1 MLTHDVT
8 PADINLACQKLIT
21 VPDKFEWKTTTSRM
35 WKIGLM
41 QYLTDKPKKRLLEIG
56 GAQGHTTCVIA
67 PLVSKLVS
75 IDFRPENCEVI
86 ESLGLPNVEALNYD
100 LYEPEFR
107 EAMETREF
115 DLAIIDAVHTATC
128 VKYDI
133 ESALKCGVKTF
144 VFDDF
149 GAFEEVRSAVKKWV
163 VSLSKTETPFSIH
176 YIGLPPGTQFGN
188 TSFEA
193 LLDWEGIIVDL
204 DVNTG
209 E

>member
-1 MLTHDVT
+1 
-8 PADINLACQKLIT
+8 
-21 VPDKFEWKTTTSRM
+21 
-35 WKIGLM
+35 M
-41 QYLTDKPKKRLLEIG
+41 QYLTGKPKKHLLEIG

-75 IDFRPENCEVI
+75 IDFRPENCEAI
-86 ESLGLPNVEALNYD
+86 ENLGFDNVEALNHD
-100 LYEPEFR
+100 LYDPEFR
-107 EAMETREF
+107 EAMSTREF
-115 DLAIIDAVHTATC
+115 DLAIIDAVHTEDC
-128 VKYDI
+128 VSYDI
-133 ESALKCGVKTF
+133 ESALQCGVKTF

-149 GAFEEVRSAVKKWV
+149 GAFEEVRAAVKKWMA
-163 VSLSKTETPFSIH
+163 SLSKTATPFSIH

-204 DVNTG
+204 DVNTR